1 MRSAAFILQN
11 GINVLRAKE
20 NAAKRKSAI
29 KLENM
34 IRNGYKYIVRL
45 TRDVELYLTS
55 GSLSRYMIREKVKK
69 GSERA
74 KHAIRVA
81 RALGYNIRYKN
92 GVYYDIDG
100 LEMCY
105 YEGV

>member
-1 MRSAAFILQN
+1 MRFAAFILQN
-11 GINVLRAKE
+11 DINVLRAEE
-20 NAAKRKSAI
+20 NAAERKSAI
-29 KLENM
+29 KFGNM

-55 GSLSRYMIREKVKK
+55 GSLSRYMIRERVTK

-74 KHAIRVA
+74 KHAIRIA

-105 YEGV
+105 YEGI

>member
-1 MRSAAFILQN
+1 
-11 GINVLRAKE
+11 
-20 NAAKRKSAI
+20 
-29 KLENM
+29 M

-55 GSLSRYMIREKVKK
+55 GSLSRYMIRERVTK
-69 GSERA
+69 GSERS

-105 YEGV
+105 YEEV

>member
-11 GINVLRAKE
+11 GINVLRAEE
-20 NAAKRKSAI
+20 NAAERKSVI
-29 KLENM
+29 KLGNM

-55 GSLSRYMIREKVKK
+55 GSLSRYMIRERVTK

-105 YEGV
+105 YEGL

>member
-1 MRSAAFILQN
+1 
-11 GINVLRAKE
+11 
-20 NAAKRKSAI
+20 
-29 KLENM
+29 M

-55 GSLSRYMIREKVKK
+55 GSLSRYMIRERVTR

>member
-11 GINVLRAKE
+11 GINVLRAEE
-20 NAAKRKSAI
+20 NTAERKSAI
-29 KLENM
+29 KLGNM

-45 TRDVELYLTS
+45 TRDVELYLAS
-55 GSLSRYMIREKVKK
+55 GSLSRYMIRERVTK

-81 RALGYNIRYKN
+81 RALGYNIRYKS

-105 YEGV
+105 YEGI